1 MKRRRRVPHLNGRR
15 PRVQAVLH
23 QLLWEAGQRRIF
35 ANPYRANWEGLQ
47 THAMHAAPAPW
58 HIQPG
63 PE

>member
-1 MKRRRRVPHLNGRR
+1 MKRRRVPHLNGRR

-23 QLLWEAGQRRIF
+23 KLLCEAGQRRIF
-35 ANPYRANWEGLQ
+35 LNPYRANWEGPQ
-47 THAMHAAPAPW
+47 THTMHLAPAPW